1 MMNLVQGF
9 WPPFFNIP
17 CWSESGMHTVW
28 LWWLDMTYDC
38 DLLHLG
44 SLAALW
50 ATRAGGK
57 NLSRSELMR
66 WHFLFLWRIVLCA
79 VMYLDVMPTKHE
91 ARAICVCRV
100 LATGASKGKLRPGD
114 VWMLSTIDIHWP
126 DVDEAWNAA
135 LTHLNTLRSFWA
147 LQVKLLL
154 VL

>member
-1 MMNLVQGF
+1 MELVSFQRSGCRCGV
-9 WPPFFNIP
+9 PND
-17 CWSESGMHTVW
+17 ESGPRFLTSIFQHPMLIGVWNAHCVTLMTV
-28 LWWLDMTYDC
+28 YDC
-38 DLLHLG
+38 DLLHVG

-50 ATRAGGK
+50 ATGTGGQ

-66 WHFLFLWRIVLCA
+66 WHFLFLWQIVLCA

-126 DVDEAWNAA
+126 DVDEAEM
-135 LTHLNTLRSFWA
+135 
-147 LQVKLLL
+147 QP
-154 VL
+154 